1 MATISSAGVGSG
13 LDVANLVEQLVA
25 AEGDP
30 VRTRLDRK
38 EAVLQE
44 GLTSMASFRGVLTEF
59 KSSLE
64 NLRSAEQLRVIDV
77 FNSDTE
83 EDFLSISSNNQA
95 TPTEFNVDV
104 LQLAKS
110 HKLTSTQYES
120 DTVAVGSGALTF
132 QFGSY
137 KDSGNE
143 FVLNPESTVHTV
155 SIDSKNNNLRGISDA
170 INRANIGVKSI
181 VINNGNNSRLIFSS
195 LATGENNNLRITVS
209 DDDNTDNDLSG
220 LSTLAYDATAA
231 LGAGNNVHETQAAQ
245 DSRIN
250 IDGIVINKS
259 SNTITEVI
267 RGVTFDVHSLTE
279 NSINVRLELNDEAVA
294 EFITGFVTSYNELMD
309 TVDELTGYDAAS
321 QVAGPLS
328 GDPAIRNIIEQLR
341 RNLSVTFSNVNEKF
355 ISLATIGID
364 TDRNGKLKLDSEKLE
379 AAIET
384 NLPEVV
390 RLFAKT
396 GLTQDPLIDFMNA
409 TNQTATGTHE
419 IKVSQLATKAV
430 YQGQFITV
438 PNIVVNNDNN
448 NYVFKVD
455 GVSTNELELT
465 QKKYSSIDELAT
477 ELQTR
482 INTDSNINETGIS
495 VNVSNN
501 AGMIEITSNRFG
513 SGSTV
518 ALVTADVASDNFGL
532 LTGEGINGV
541 DVAGTIAEVE
551 AKGTGQILTGTKN
564 VEGLAV
570 KVLAG
575 DLGKRQSII
584 FSRGVAEQLD
594 MLLNKITD
602 SDGVISARNI
612 SVGNRLEDITK
623 QREVLARRLAK
634 LEERLMKQF
643 TALDSSLSKMQKTSE
658 FLTNQLGGLPG
669 VRNSNR
675 R

>member
-13 LDVANLVEQLVA
+13 LDVANLVDQLVA

-38 EAVLQE
+38 EADLQE

-59 KSSLE
+59 KSSLD

-77 FNSDTE
+77 FSSDAE

-110 HKLTSTQYES
+110 HKLTSTQFQS

-137 KDSGNE
+137 KSSSND
-143 FVLNPESTVHTV
+143 FVLNPEATVHTV
-155 SIDSKNNNLRGISDA
+155 TIDPQNNNLRGISDA

-181 VINNGNNSRLIFSS
+181 VINNGNNARLIFSS
-195 LATGENNNLRITVS
+195 LATGENNNLRITVN
-209 DDDNTDNDLSG
+209 DDDNTNNDLSG
-220 LSTLAYDATAA
+220 LSTLAYDATVA
-231 LGAGNNVHETQAAQ
+231 LGAGKNIHETQAAQ

-250 IDGIVINKS
+250 IDGIVVNQS

-267 RGVTFDVHSLTE
+267 RGITFDVHSLTE
-279 NSINVRLELNDEAVA
+279 NSVNVRLELNDEAVA
-294 EFITGFVTSYNELMD
+294 EFITGFVGSYNELMA
-309 TVDELTGYDAAS
+309 TVDELTGYNPAS

-341 RNLSVTFSNVNEKF
+341 RNLSVNFSNVNNKF

-364 TDRNGKLKLDSEKLE
+364 TDRSGKLKLDAEKLN
-379 AAIET
+379 AAIAT
-384 NLPEVV
+384 NLPEVI

-396 GLTQDPLIDFMNA
+396 GLTQDPLIQFVNA
-409 TNQTATGTHE
+409 TNQTETGTHE
-419 IKVSQLATKAV
+419 LKVSQLATKAV
-430 YQGQFITV
+430 YQGQSV
-438 PNIVVNNDNN
+438 KLPDIVVNEGNN
-448 NYVFKVD
+448 SYVFKVD
-455 GVSTNELELT
+455 GISTNELELT
-465 QKKYSSIDELAT
+465 QKKYNSIEELAT

-482 INTDSNINETGIS
+482 INTDSNINDAGIAVS
-495 VNVSNN
+495 VSNN
-501 AGMIEITSNRFG
+501 AGMLEITSNKFG
-513 SGSTV
+513 SGSKV
-518 ALVTADVASDNFGL
+518 ELLKVDVNSNSLGL
-532 LTGEGINGV
+532 FSGAGIDGV
-541 DVAGTIAEVE
+541 DVAGTIAQIE
-551 AKGTGQILTGTKN
+551 ANGSGQVLTGTKN

-570 KVLAG
+570 KVLSG
-575 DLGKRQSII
+575 DLGKRQNVI

-594 MLLNKITD
+594 MLLSKITD
-602 SDGVISARNI
+602 VDGVISARDK

-623 QREVLARRLAK
+623 QREILARRLAK

-643 TALDSSLSKMQKTSE
+643 TSLDSSLSRMQKTSE

-669 VRNSNR
+669 ARNTNR
-675 R
+675 